1 MWYNRRTGFSREE
14 ERFMFDTLTW
24 RIKHDSGDSHYWANL
39 SLKVAGVLA
48 TAMLVFVALYFFVQ
62 ALE

>member
-1 MWYNRRTGFSREE
+1 
-14 ERFMFDTLTW
+14 MFDTLTW
-24 RIKHDSGDSHYWANL
+24 RIKHDAGDAHHLANL

-48 TAMLVFVALYFFVQ
+48 AAMLVFVALYFFVQ

>member
-1 MWYNRRTGFSREE
+1 
-14 ERFMFDTLTW
+14 MFDTLTW